1 MDSQAANELFP
12 QYPRRHRHGD
22 RPRHHPAA
30 HRHRLKR
37 PARWSHDCADYLI
50 QVPLGLGLCLL
61 ASLYAHKG
69 LQFAMA
75 LLHIAYRLCWTARV
89 VTAPL

>member
-1 MDSQAANELFP
+1 MVIGLGITRLLTASPQA
-12 QYPRRHRHGD
+12 
-22 RPRHHPAA
+22 
-30 HRHRLKR
+30 
-37 PARWSHDCADYLI
+37 ARWSHDCADYLI

-61 ASLYAHKG
+61 ASLYAHGG

-75 LLHIAYRLCWTARV
+75 LLHIAYQLCWTARV